1 MLVAR
6 VLDLVFV
13 RGSTNV
19 GVSTYD
25 IRVDFAVAV
34 PSGSWVMS
42 LAQLFVGIYI
52 LMVSCH

>member
-19 GVSTYD
+19 GISTYD
-25 IRVDFAVAV
+25 ISVDFAVAV
-34 PSGSWVMS
+34 PCGSWVMS
-42 LAQLFVGIYI
+42 LAELFVGIYI